1 MAGTVTLPTDSL
13 ESSEDEWLREL
24 TTAHRPR
31 ASGSST
37 RDDGSDSAEDWA
49 TEFLTWQHRGRASAS
64 MASAAA
70 TSSGLLLPFATAAAF
85 SSGLMSTV
93 PVSSKAHVPSVLA
106 SSGVSPCMLSGI
118 VAAPSAVCS
127 RPGPYSRIVSRR
139 AAASMMPRASAM
151 ALRPQHHSASAAME
165 DHCFVSGSL
174 YVALALF
181 ATLPNAV
188 SKMPVQAIP
197 ASLSTRNLFGA
208 FHLVVLGVQGQSRLQ
223 FVS

>member
-1 MAGTVTLPTDSL
+1 
-13 ESSEDEWLREL
+13 
-24 TTAHRPR
+24 
-31 ASGSST
+31 
-37 RDDGSDSAEDWA
+37 
-49 TEFLTWQHRGRASAS
+49 
-64 MASAAA
+64 
-70 TSSGLLLPFATAAAF
+70 
-85 SSGLMSTV
+85 
-93 PVSSKAHVPSVLA
+93 
-106 SSGVSPCMLSGI
+106 
-118 VAAPSAVCS
+118 
-127 RPGPYSRIVSRR
+127 
-139 AAASMMPRASAM
+139 MMPRASAM

>member
-37 RDDGSDSAEDWA
+37 RDDGSGSAEDWA
-49 TEFLTWQHRGRASAS
+49 TEFLTWHHRGRASAS

-70 TSSGLLLPFATAAAF
+70 TSSGLLLPFATAAAS

-93 PVSSKAHVPSVLA
+93 SVSSKAHVPSVLA

-174 YVALALF
+174 HV
-181 ATLPNAV
+181 
-188 SKMPVQAIP
+188 
-197 ASLSTRNLFGA
+197 
-208 FHLVVLGVQGQSRLQ
+208 VQGGLVRDIAERRVQDASASDPRIVKHPQLVWR
-223 FVS
+223 FPLGGVRCAGPE